1 MQKLILFSII
11 VLFSTLLFASFGPE
25 VSKYNG
31 KDLKWI
37 DEPLDY
43 FVMFK
48 SNLDENYNC
57 IGDSNGS
64 TFFLDISH
72 IPGDSYIERAFLI
85 WTGTHPLNEKNNPT
99 DNEVEL
105 SYISADQQ
113 IKNSETITASPGIVT
128 NPQGFEFNSVEDN
141 GFDTS
146 YFVYRV
152 DVTNFFQDIHE
163 NGRDLGLKYDGYS
176 LYGDYSVKGI
186 DCFKDE
192 NHPEATLS
200 DWSIVLVYS
209 STEIAPKN
217 VYIYDNF
224 EHLKNEYLESELSGF
239 ELNHDPKIHMT
250 FLNHLGNLGI
260 PSVPE
265 EVSEGIWV
273 KGDQEEW
280 LLLHDECNIFYPAHE
295 NNFTTPDYTDI
306 FNSIS
311 STYGW
316 SDTESTCIGG
326 TPPVLDT
333 ENIEQNIE
341 ADTFIMDS
349 SVNGSYA
356 SHFNEETTSIKLKY
370 GANTDDV
377 STSLVIVSTDQ
388 IKPSRLGSTSHEEL
402 VACTPSKD
410 EGHWCHS
417 DLEYSFAVRLQA
429 WGYKPVNNIKIKAEI
444 PFLMTYVEGSTEYS
458 TDLTPEREELISEN
472 WIKVPDENGSEFPL
486 TQSKLIVNELQ
497 PCDPAQDYLSCEN
510 TLFLRFS
517 VKIDPRAERN
527 EIFEMLAYI
536 EVDDLPIYRTNMGLP
551 VKLTYSENCVENQE
565 DIDMSECGTIIEDE
579 APDDDADTAQDTE
592 LNDDSQN
599 KGNSG
604 CSIVFL

>member
-1 MQKLILFSII
+1 MKTSKLLIFLTVFLISDLI
-11 VLFSTLLFASFGPE
+11 FASFGPE

-31 KDLKWI
+31 QDLKWI
-37 DEPLDY
+37 DEPVNY

-57 IGDSNGS
+57 VEDSNGS
-64 TFFLDISH
+64 TYSVDISH
-72 IPGDSYIERAFLI
+72 IPGDAYIERAFLI
-85 WTGTHPLNEKNNPT
+85 WTGTHPLNKKNDPT

-113 IKNSETITASPGIVT
+113 IKNLASITASPKIVT
-128 NPQGFEFNSVEDN
+128 DPQGFEFNSVEDN

-163 NGRDLGLKYDGYS
+163 KGKDLGLDYDGYS
-176 LYGDYSVKGI
+176 LYGDYSVKEI

-200 DWSIVLVYS
+200 DWSIVLIYS
-209 STEIAPKN
+209 SKEIAPKN

-224 EHLKNEYLESELSGF
+224 QHLRNEYLESELSGF
-239 ELNHDPKIHMT
+239 ELDHEPEIRMT
-250 FLNHLGNLGI
+250 FFNHLGNLGI
-260 PSVPE
+260 SSVLE

-280 LLLHDECNIFYPAHE
+280 LSLFDDCNPFHSGDI
-295 NNFTTPDYTDI
+295 NQQSLNYTDI

-311 STYGW
+311 SFYGW
-316 SDTESTCIGG
+316 NDESPFCIGG
-326 TPPVLDT
+326 NP
-333 ENIEQNIE
+333 ENPNEYQEKNIE

-349 SVNGSYA
+349 ATDSSYA
-356 SHFNEETTSIKLKY
+356 THFSWGTKAIKLKY
-370 GANTDDV
+370 GANVDDV
-377 STSLVIVSTDQ
+377 LTDMVIVSTDQ
-388 IKPSRLGSTSHEEL
+388 LEPPYFHKVGRREL
-402 VACTPSKD
+402 VACTPSND
-410 EGHWCHS
+410 EDRWCHS
-417 DLEYSFAVRLQA
+417 DLEYTFAVRLQA
-429 WGYKPVNNIKIKAEI
+429 WGYKPVNNMKIKAEI

-458 TDLTPEREELISEN
+458 TDLTPIGNQLTSEN
-472 WIKVPDENGSEFPL
+472 WTNVPDKAGGSFPL
-486 TQSKLIVNELQ
+486 AQPTLILDELK
-497 PCDPAQDYLSCEN
+497 PCAPDEGYLSCEN

-536 EVDDLPIYRTNMGLP
+536 EVDDLPIYRTNSGIP
-551 VKLTYSENCVENQE
+551 IKLTYSENCVENQE
-565 DIDMSECGTIIEDE
+565 DIDMSECGRDIETKV
-579 APDDDADTAQDTE
+579 PDNDTNTTQDTE
-592 LNDDSQN
+592 LNDDSQ
-599 KGNSG
+599 KSSDG
-604 CSIVFL
+604 CICIFL